1 MAKNITRK
9 ALLVSGRIIAIV
21 PAAGIGR
28 RFGSSQKKTFVD
40 CSGVP
45 LLIRTLKMLDSVKSI
60 AEIIPVI
67 GKEDIGK
74 AHKLIQTY
82 NIKKVK
88 RIAIGGKERQDS
100 VYNALCLIGNE
111 MVEDV
116 IARSVSDEAIPSELA
131 TSRCVGTRNDRLRR
145 VSSEDLILI
154 HDGVRPF
161 VTAELIRRL
170 LSEIQGNKSIDGV
183 IPGIPVKD
191 TIKEAGDDGI
201 VLSTKKRE
209 KLRAVQTPQVF
220 RYGVLR
226 KAYDRA
232 QKNGFYATDDAA
244 LVEKTGGKVKIIP
257 GHSYNIKITTPEDMG
272 MVEYFIKNSEKR

>member
-9 ALLVSGRIIAIV
+9 APSVSGRIIAIV

-45 LLIRTLKMLDSVKSI
+45 LLIHTLKRLDSVKSI
-60 AEIIPVI
+60 TEIVPVI

-100 VYNALCLIGNE
+100 VYNALCLIGNY
-111 MVEDV
+111 
-116 IARSVSDEAIPSELA
+116 SP
-131 TSRCVGTRNDRLRR
+131 
-145 VSSEDLILI
+145 EDLVLI
-154 HDGVRPF
+154 HDGARPF
-161 VTAELIRRL
+161 VTAELIKKL

-232 QKNGFYATDDAA
+232 RKNGFYATDDAA

-257 GHSYNIKITTPEDMG
+257 GHPYNIKVTTPEDMG
-272 MVEYFIKNSEKR
+272 MVEYLIKNSEQ

>member
-1 MAKNITRK
+1 MVRNITRK
-9 ALLVSGRIIAIV
+9 APSVLGRTIAIV

-45 LLIRTLKMLDSVKSI
+45 LLIHTLKMLDSVKSI

-67 GKEDIGK
+67 GKEDIGR

-82 NIKKVK
+82 HINKVK

-100 VYNALCLIGNE
+100 VYNALCLIGSE
-111 MVEDV
+111 MADK
-116 IARSVSDEAIPSELA
+116 
-131 TSRCVGTRNDRLRR
+131 
-145 VSSEDLILI
+145 DLVLI

-161 VTAELIRRL
+161 VAAELIKKL

-191 TIKEAGDDGI
+191 TIKEAGDNGI

-209 KLRAVQTPQVF
+209 KLRAVQTPQAF
-220 RYGVLR
+220 RYGALR

-232 QKNGFYATDDAA
+232 QKKGFYATDDAA

-257 GHSYNIKITTPEDMG
+257 GHPYNIKVTTPEDMV
-272 MVEYFIKNSEKR
+272 MVEYLIKKAAI